1 MIEIKKGNIVKE
13 DAEALVNSVNTVGIM
28 GRGIAMQFKKAF
40 PKNFEA
46 YRRAFE
52 EQRLEIGKMLI
63 FSTGTLINPKYI
75 INFPTK
81 KHWRNKSKIEYI
93 EAGLP
98 NLIYE
103 VKKLGIRSVAVP
115 PLGCGLGGL
124 RWADVSKLL
133 EKKINDLPEIKWV
146 IFEPKGAPDAKH
158 MPDASKKPAMTA
170 GRAAVIGLI
179 KRYLGSGLDYPVS
192 LLEIQK
198 LVYFLTAAGEHL
210 SNVKFA
216 KSHYG
221 PYADVLRHV
230 LERVDGQYIT
240 GYGDGQNKPT
250 TPINLLPNAAENA
263 ESFLKSHP
271 DTIKNIKRVSD
282 LVDGFESP
290 YGMELLATTHWV
302 VMEEN
307 PSIKNDVGLAIKEI
321 MKWSP
326 RKAKFI
332 KPEHIKIAWSTL
344 RKKGWF
350 ERKSQV

>member
-1 MIEIKKGNIVKE
+1 MIELKKGNIVKE
-13 DAEALVNSVNTVGIM
+13 DAEALVNSVNIVGVM
-28 GRGIAMQFKKAF
+28 GKGIAMQFKKAF
-40 PKNFEA
+40 PKNFDE

-52 EQRLEIGKMLI
+52 NQQLDIGKMLVYA
-63 FSTGTLINPKYI
+63 TGTVFNPKYI

-81 KHWRNKSKIEYI
+81 KHWRYKSKIEYI
-93 EAGLP
+93 EAGIP

-103 VKKLGIRSVAVP
+103 VKKFGIKSVAIP

-124 RWADVSKLL
+124 KWSAVLKLL
-133 EKKINDLPEIKWV
+133 QKSLNEVPEVKWI
-146 IFEPKGAPDAKH
+146 IFEPKGTPQAKH
-158 MPDASKKPAMTA
+158 MPNVSKKPSMTA

-198 LVYFLTAAGEHL
+198 LVYFLTATGEHL
-210 SNVKFA
+210 SNVIFT

-230 LERVDGQYIT
+230 LERVDGHYLT

-250 TPINLLPNAAENA
+250 TPIKLMPNAADEA

-271 DTIKNIKRVSD
+271 DTIKNIQKVFD
-282 LVDGFESP
+282 LVESFESP

-302 VMEEN
+302 IMEEN
-307 PSIKNDVGLAIKEI
+307 PNARNEVDIAIKEI
-321 MKWSP
+321 KKWSP
-326 RKAKFI
+326 RKAKFM
-332 KPEHIKIAWSTL
+332 KPEHIKIAWNKL
-344 RKKGWF
+344 REQGWF
-350 ERKSQV
+350 ELRGQV